1 MRGLLPFDGFFGDT
15 ALDHFFSDAPAAYKD
30 YVSVPKVDIEDKKDF
45 YEITC
50 DMPGFTKDQ
59 ISISYENGILSL
71 SAQKEEQTEEKDD
84 DRHYIRRERSS
95 SVFRRQFNVKGIK
108 EDGIK
113 AGLKDGILTI
123 TLPKLPQE
131 IEKAPV
137 LQDVDDDFKKL
148 NCYKG
153 NMALKGA
160 NVKVPMTD
168 DHIRE
173 FIK

>member
-15 ALDHFFSDAPAAYKD
+15 ALDHFFNDTPAAYKD

-45 YEITC
+45 
-50 DMPGFTKDQ
+50 
-59 ISISYENGILSL
+59 

-131 IEKAPV
+131 IEKAPHRI
-137 LQDVDDDFKKL
+137 QID
-148 NCYKG
+148 
-153 NMALKGA
+153 
-160 NVKVPMTD
+160 
-168 DHIRE
+168 
-173 FIK
+173 

>member
-59 ISISYENGILSL
+59 IRISYENGILSL
-71 SAQKEEQTEEKDD
+71 SAQKEEQTEEKGD

-131 IEKAPV
+131 IEKAPHRI
-137 LQDVDDDFKKL
+137 QID
-148 NCYKG
+148 
-153 NMALKGA
+153 
-160 NVKVPMTD
+160 
-168 DHIRE
+168 
-173 FIK
+173 

>member
-71 SAQKEEQTEEKDD
+71 SAQKEEQTEEKMMTV
-84 DRHYIRRERSS
+84 IISAVNVPALSS
-95 SVFRRQFNVKGIK
+95 AASS
-108 EDGIK
+108 
-113 AGLKDGILTI
+113 
-123 TLPKLPQE
+123 
-131 IEKAPV
+131 
-137 LQDVDDDFKKL
+137 
-148 NCYKG
+148 
-153 NMALKGA
+153 M
-160 NVKVPMTD
+160 
-168 DHIRE
+168 
-173 FIK
+173 

>member
-71 SAQKEEQTEEKDD
+71 SAQKEEQTEE
-84 DRHYIRRERSS
+84 
-95 SVFRRQFNVKGIK
+95 QKGDNA
-108 EDGIK
+108 DG
-113 AGLKDGILTI
+113 TC
-123 TLPKLPQE
+123 Q
-131 IEKAPV
+131 
-137 LQDVDDDFKKL
+137 
-148 NCYKG
+148 
-153 NMALKGA
+153 
-160 NVKVPMTD
+160 
-168 DHIRE
+168 
-173 FIK
+173 

>member
-95 SVFRRQFNVKGIK
+95 SVQCERDQRRRHQGRL
-108 EDGIK
+108 ERRDSDDYTAETP
-113 AGLKDGILTI
+113 AG
-123 TLPKLPQE
+123 
-131 IEKAPV
+131 
-137 LQDVDDDFKKL
+137 
-148 NCYKG
+148 N
-153 NMALKGA
+153 
-160 NVKVPMTD
+160 
-168 DHIRE
+168 
-173 FIK
+173 

>member
-71 SAQKEEQTEEKDD
+71 SAQKEEQTEEKMMTV
-84 DRHYIRRERSS
+84 ITSAVNVLALSS
-95 SVFRRQFNVKGIK
+95 AASS
-108 EDGIK
+108 
-113 AGLKDGILTI
+113 
-123 TLPKLPQE
+123 
-131 IEKAPV
+131 
-137 LQDVDDDFKKL
+137 
-148 NCYKG
+148 
-153 NMALKGA
+153 M
-160 NVKVPMTD
+160 
-168 DHIRE
+168 
-173 FIK
+173 

>member
-71 SAQKEEQTEEKDD
+71 SAQKEEQTEEKMMTV
-84 DRHYIRRERSS
+84 ITSAVNVPALSS
-95 SVFRRQFNVKGIK
+95 AASS
-108 EDGIK
+108 
-113 AGLKDGILTI
+113 
-123 TLPKLPQE
+123 
-131 IEKAPV
+131 
-137 LQDVDDDFKKL
+137 
-148 NCYKG
+148 
-153 NMALKGA
+153 M
-160 NVKVPMTD
+160 
-168 DHIRE
+168 
-173 FIK
+173 